1 MAARLIIEP
10 TLCND
15 AENIQSVYI
24 GHIGEMHY
32 VSTCPVSPLENST
45 DIEHEKSGEHIH
57 LSPKNKQ
64 QKQQEPNIIA
74 GYITKETYEL
84 FFNP

>member
-24 GHIGEMHY
+24 GHIGEMRY
-32 VSTCPVSPLENST
+32 VSTCPVSPT
-45 DIEHEKSGEHIH
+45 DVEHEKLGEHIH
-57 LSPKNKQ
+57 LSPKSKRQN
-64 QKQQEPNIIA
+64 NA
-74 GYITKETYEL
+74 AYI
-84 FFNP
+84 